1 MAIRTLDARDA
12 EDFVDLMEVLDRETE
27 FLMFEPGERP
37 IDLAAL
43 RERLGRHD
51 PAAGVLYGLV
61 DGEPDGEPDGVDAP
75 PPRRLDEP
83 LAGFIGASRRP
94 GRRNRHALHIV
105 LAVRQSHVGRG
116 HGRRL
121 LNAVEAFARREAV
134 TRLAL
139 TVMAHNARAIAL
151 YEAAG
156 FELEGRLRGSVRLGD
171 VLHDELAYAKP
182 LGRPRSGGL
191 VGACDGGPERT

>member
-1 MAIRTLDARDA
+1 MSIRTLDARDA
-12 EDFVDLMEVLDRETE
+12 EDFVDLMEILDRETE

-37 IDLAAL
+37 VDLAAL

-51 PAAGVLYGLV
+51 AAAGVLYALV
-61 DGEPDGEPDGVDAP
+61 DGEPHDVAVP
-75 PPRRLDEP
+75 PSARRADEP
-83 LAGFIGASRRP
+83 LLGFIGASRRP
-94 GRRNRHALHIV
+94 GRRNRHALHLV
-105 LAVRQSHVGRG
+105 LAIRRSHVGRG

-121 LNAVEAFARREAV
+121 LDVVEAFARAENV

-156 FELEGRLRGSVRLGD
+156 FEPEGRLRQAVRLGD
-171 VLHDELAYAKP
+171 ELHDELAYAKL
-182 LGRPRSGGL
+182 LGEPTDVPGRAGEGDAK
-191 VGACDGGPERT
+191 GT